1 MNEHEYFGLVDV
13 NGKLMDHGLRG
24 VPDLFPTSEIAAG
37 MRWQFGTAVWR
48 VTPVRFT
55 VGPRVLAS

>member
-24 VPDLFPTSEIAAG
+24 VPDLFPTSEIAEG
-37 MRWQFGTAVWR
+37 MRKQFGPDVWQ

-55 VGPRVLAS
+55 VGARHVA